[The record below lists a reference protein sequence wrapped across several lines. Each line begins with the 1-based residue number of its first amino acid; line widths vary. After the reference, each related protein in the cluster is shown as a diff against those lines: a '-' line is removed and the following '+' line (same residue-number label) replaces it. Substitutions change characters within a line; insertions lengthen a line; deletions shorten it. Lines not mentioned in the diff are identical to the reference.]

1 MDENERVEVEDQVE
15 EVRGADDYEAEIGS
29 LKTENEELKKRFDE
43 MEAETKKIKEMNF
56 TLSRQLKVEKAET
69 GNDYLLAMLD
79 AM

>member
-1 MDENERVEVEDQVE
+1 MDENKNENVEDQVE
-15 EVRGADDYEAEIGS
+15 EVRSSDDYEAEIGS

>member
-1 MDENERVEVEDQVE
+1 MEENERVEEQEQFEDG
-15 EVRGADDYEAEIGS
+15 RSLDDYEAEIGS

>member
-1 MDENERVEVEDQVE
+1 MDENKNENVEDQVE
-15 EVRGADDYEAEIGS
+15 ETRSLDDYEAEIGS

-69 GNDYLLAMLD
+69 GNDYLLAVLD

>member
-15 EVRGADDYEAEIGS
+15 EVRNADDYEAEIGS

>member
-1 MDENERVEVEDQVE
+1 MDETKNENVEEQVE
-15 EVRGADDYEAEIGS
+15 EVRSADDYEAEIGS
-29 LKTENEELKKRFDE
+29 LKTENEELQKRFDE